1 MSAQVIDSLDSTDEY
16 SALSANQGRVLC
28 NMINDLMTGTL
39 DEDGNLIITLNERI
53 FQNDSL

>member
-1 MSAQVIDSLDSTDEY
+1 MAIDVIDSLDSTDEY

-28 NMINDLMTGTL
+28 NMINDLMTGAL
-39 DEDGNLIITLNERI
+39 DEDGNLVITLNECI

>member
-1 MSAQVIDSLDSTDEY
+1 MAVDVIDNLNSTLQR
-16 SALSANQGRVLC
+16 SALSANQGRILS
-28 NMINDLMTGTL
+28 NMINELMVGTM

>member
-1 MSAQVIDSLDSTDEY
+1 MAIDVIDSLDSTDEY

-28 NMINDLMTGTL
+28 NMINDLMTGAL

>member
-1 MSAQVIDSLDSTDEY
+1 MAIDVIDSLDSIDEY

-28 NMINDLMTGTL
+28 NMINDLMTGAL

>member
-1 MSAQVIDSLDSTDEY
+1 MAIDVIDSLDSTDEY
-16 SALSANQGRVLC
+16 SALSANQGRVLS
-28 NMINDLMTGTL
+28 NMINDLMTGAL

>member
-1 MSAQVIDSLDSTDEY
+1 MAINVIDRLDSTETF

-28 NMINDLMTGTL
+28 NMINDLMVGTL

>member
-1 MSAQVIDSLDSTDEY
+1 MAIDVIDSLDSTDEY

-28 NMINDLMTGTL
+28 NMINDLMTGAL
-39 DEDGNLIITLNERI
+39 DEDGNLVITLNERI

>member
-1 MSAQVIDSLDSTDEY
+1 MAIDVIDSLDSTDEY
-16 SALSANQGRVLC
+16 SALSANQGRVLY
-28 NMINDLMTGTL
+28 NMINDLMTGAL